1 MTATKFTLSSGS
13 LSSLSKEYGNNVY
26 SGNSARNCCRD
37 EKEQSETWAHLQSI
51 EHKILSNKEWLA
63 FFHNIKM
70 KQNLIILF
78 VTYLSADDFSSI
90 YKWGA
95 SSKQKNEKFEIL

>member
-1 MTATKFTLSSGS
+1 MTVTKFTLSSGS

-51 EHKILSNKEWLA
+51 E
-63 FFHNIKM
+63 
-70 KQNLIILF
+70 Q
-78 VTYLSADDFSSI
+78 DSI
-90 YKWGA
+90 QQRMA
-95 SSKQKNEKFEIL
+95 SVFL